1 MKINWK
7 LRFKSKMFLTAM
19 FSLLLLLAQQ
29 IGSLFGFDATI
40 YNSQIT
46 GIFNTILAILVL
58 LGVVVDHTTE
68 GMSDSKKVINY
79 KKPGGDK

>member
-7 LRFKSKMFLTAM
+7 VRLKSKMFLTAM

-29 IGSLFGFDATI
+29 VGSLFGFDTTL
-40 YNSQIT
+40 YNTQIT
-46 GIFNTILAILVL
+46 GIFNTILAISVL

-68 GMSDSKKVINY
+68 GMSDSDKAINY

>member
-1 MKINWK
+1 MKLNWK
-7 LRFKSKMFLTAM
+7 VRLKSKMFLTAM

-29 IGSLFGFDATI
+29 VGALFGIDTTL

-68 GMSDSKKVINY
+68 GMSDSEQALRY
-79 KKPGGDK
+79 KKPRSDK

>member
-1 MKINWK
+1 
-7 LRFKSKMFLTAM
+7 MFLTAM

-29 IGSLFGFDATI
+29 IGSLFGFDTTI
-40 YNSQIT
+40 YNSHIT

-68 GMSDSKKVINY
+68 GMSDSEEAIKYNN
-79 KKPGGDK
+79 PGGDK